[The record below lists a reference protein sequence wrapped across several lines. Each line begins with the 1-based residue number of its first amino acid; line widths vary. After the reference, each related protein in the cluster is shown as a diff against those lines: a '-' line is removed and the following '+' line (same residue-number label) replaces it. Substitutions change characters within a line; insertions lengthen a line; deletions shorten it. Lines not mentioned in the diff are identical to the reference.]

1 MNPAKVLATGATEI
15 RDVFAQEDIHGIL
28 LSYLDG
34 LQVAFALAITLGGI
48 SLLAALFAPWKR
60 VNVGRAFS
68 PTSDNTAGNSESDC
82 IRDFIRLLSD

>member
-1 MNPAKVLATGATEI
+1 MNPEKVLATGATEI
-15 RDVFAQEDIHGIL
+15 RNVFSQEDVHGIL

-60 VNVGRAFS
+60 LNVGRAFGL
-68 PTSDNTAGNSESDC
+68 TSENTTGK
-82 IRDFIRLLSD
+82 